1 MPLMQEEKFLSNNS
15 NSINTSKSLIW
26 VYDINSQTLV
36 ENAPFISKSN
46 CAKTLNINRHTVASY
61 LDKDKILNHKWIF
74 NTIPID
80 LENLSK
86 WLIKPTVW
94 EALVGDLLGDGH
106 ISKPSNTGSS
116 FVPVFKYKNA
126 DTDKLQILTD
136 NKNKAG
142 IYLWLHKESDNMYI
156 GSAINLSKRLKDYYS
171 ISYISSESRGK
182 SYIYSAI
189 LKHGYENFSLIILEH
204 IDITNLSKT
213 ESRELVLEREQYY
226 IDNLAPKYNIQLT
239 ANRPLGHNHPEDS
252 RIKRSIAYKGENN
265 VW

>member
-1 MPLMQEEKFLSNNS
+1 MPLMQEKQIINNNS
-15 NSINTSKSLIW
+15 NSKNTSKSLIW

-36 ENAPFISKSN
+36 ENTPFISKSN
-46 CAKTLNINRHTVASY
+46 CAQALNINRHTVASY
-61 LDKDKILNHKWIF
+61 LDKDKVLNHKWIF
-74 NTIPID
+74 STNQISI
-80 LENLSK
+80 ENLSK
-86 WLIKPTVW
+86 WLIEPTVW

-126 DTDKLQILTD
+126 DTEKLQILTD

-142 IYLWLHKESDNMYI
+142 VYLWLHKESGNMYI

-182 SYIYSAI
+182 SHIYSAVY

-204 IDITNLSKT
+204 IDITNL
-213 ESRELVLEREQYY
+213 Y
-226 IDNLAPKYNIQLT
+226 
-239 ANRPLGHNHPEDS
+239 
-252 RIKRSIAYKGENN
+252 
-265 VW
+265 